1 MSPRGRR
8 ATARAALDERLLRL
22 SVMIFDI
29 DGTLTDGRIFWVP
42 GSGWTQMY
50 SVRDGMGI
58 KRLQE
63 VGVEV
68 AAISGGESLSAQMR
82 MQSLGIKHV
91 HFGSQDKVAHFE
103 LLLEA
108 LHVDAERCGYM
119 GDELV
124 DLPLLRAVGF
134 SAAPPDAP
142 REVRDQVDFVP
153 RRLAG
158 HGAVRDVCE
167 RVLAARNAG
176 SAAKARYRRRPKQ

>member
-1 MSPRGRR
+1 MNQDLESLK
-8 ATARAALDERLLRL
+8 ARVSQL

-42 GSGWTQMY
+42 NSGWTQMY

-63 VGVEV
+63 AGMEV
-68 AAISGGESLSAQMR
+68 AAISGGDSLSAQMR

-103 LLLEA
+103 TLLE
-108 LHVDAERCGYM
+108 LLKVTPERCGYM

-124 DLPLLRAVGF
+124 DLPLLQAVGF
-134 SAAPPDAP
+134 SAAPPEAP
-142 REVRDQVDFVP
+142 DEVRSRVHYVAQRAAGFGAAREVCEFILRHRRVP
-153 RRLAG
+153 
-158 HGAVRDVCE
+158 
-167 RVLAARNAG
+167 
-176 SAAKARYRRRPKQ
+176 

>member
-1 MSPRGRR
+1 MNENLRSL
-8 ATARAALDERLLRL
+8 AARASRL

-42 GSGWTQMY
+42 QSGWTQLY

-63 VGVEV
+63 AGLEV
-68 AAISGGESLSAQMR
+68 AAISGGDSLSAQMR

-91 HFGSQDKVAHFE
+91 HFGSVDKVAHFE
-103 LLLEA
+103 RLLELLKVSPEA
-108 LHVDAERCGYM
+108 CGYM

-134 SAAPPDAP
+134 SAAPPEAP
-142 REVRDQVDFVP
+142 DEVRQSVHYVAQRPAGNGAAREVCEFILRHRP
-153 RRLAG
+153 APPPTPPSAG
-158 HGAVRDVCE
+158 
-167 RVLAARNAG
+167 
-176 SAAKARYRRRPKQ
+176 

>member
-1 MSPRGRR
+1 VNFDLE
-8 ATARAALDERLLRL
+8 ALKQRVSGL

-42 GSGWTQMY
+42 NSGWTQMY

-63 VGVEV
+63 AGLEV
-68 AAISGGESLSAQMR
+68 AAISGGDSLSAQMR

-103 LLLEA
+103 KLLGLLKVEA
-108 LHVDAERCGYM
+108 SRCGYM
-119 GDELV
+119 GDEVV

-134 SAAPPDAP
+134 SAAPPEAP
-142 REVRDQVDFVP
+142 EEVRAAVHYVAHRPAGDGAAREV
-153 RRLAG
+153 
-158 HGAVRDVCE
+158 CE
-167 RVLAARNAG
+167 FILRHRQT
-176 SAAKARYRRRPKQ
+176 SK

>member
-1 MSPRGRR
+1 VS
-8 ATARAALDERLLRL
+8 LDLESIRERVSRL

-63 VGVEV
+63 AGLEV
-68 AAISGGESLSAQMR
+68 AAISGGDSLSAQVR

-103 LLLEA
+103 SLLSL
-108 LHVDAERCGYM
+108 LGVSAERCGYM
-119 GDELV
+119 GDEVV

-134 SAAPPDAP
+134 SAAPPEAP
-142 REVRDQVDFVP
+142 EEVRAAVHYVA
-153 RRLAG
+153 RLPAG
-158 HGAVRDVCE
+158 LGAARDVCE
-167 RVLAARNAG
+167 LILRHRNPA
-176 SAAKARYRRRPKQ
+176 P

>member
-1 MSPRGRR
+1 VNLDQEALR
-8 ATARAALDERLLRL
+8 ARVARL

-63 VGVEV
+63 AGLEV
-68 AAISGGESLSAQMR
+68 AAISGGDSLSAQMR

-103 LLLEA
+103 SLLTMLG
-108 LHVDAERCGYM
+108 VPAETCGYM
-119 GDELV
+119 GDEVV

-134 SAAPPDAP
+134 SAAPPEAP
-142 REVRDQVDFVP
+142 DEVRASVHYVSQRPAGNGAAREV
-153 RRLAG
+153 
-158 HGAVRDVCE
+158 CE
-167 RVLAARNAG
+167 LILKHRKPA
-176 SAAKARYRRRPKQ
+176 P

>member
-1 MSPRGRR
+1 VNLDREALR
-8 ATARAALDERLLRL
+8 ARLARL

-63 VGVEV
+63 AGLEV
-68 AAISGGESLSAQMR
+68 AAISGGDSLSAQMR

-103 LLLEA
+103 SLLQL
-108 LHVDAERCGYM
+108 LGVPAETCGYM
-119 GDELV
+119 GDEVV

-134 SAAPPDAP
+134 SAAPPEAP
-142 REVRDQVDFVP
+142 DEVRAAVHYVAQRPAGNGAAREVCE
-153 RRLAG
+153 LILG
-158 HGAVRDVCE
+158 HRKP
-167 RVLAARNAG
+167 AR
-176 SAAKARYRRRPKQ
+176 

>member
-1 MSPRGRR
+1 MNQDLEALR
-8 ATARAALDERLLRL
+8 ARVARL

-42 GSGWTQMY
+42 NSGWTQMY

-63 VGVEV
+63 AGLEV
-68 AAISGGESLSAQMR
+68 AAISGGDSLSAQMR

-103 LLLEA
+103 KLLQL
-108 LHVDAERCGYM
+108 LGVKAEGCGYM
-119 GDELV
+119 GDEVV

-134 SAAPPDAP
+134 SAAPPEAP
-142 REVRDQVDFVP
+142 EEVRAAVHYVAQRP
-153 RRLAG
+153 AG
-158 HGAVRDVCE
+158 HGAAREVCE
-167 RVLAARNAG
+167 FILRH
-176 SAAKARYRRRPKQ
+176 RRSSS

>member
-1 MSPRGRR
+1 MNQNLESLK
-8 ATARAALDERLLRL
+8 ARVSQL

-42 GSGWTQMY
+42 NSGWTQMY

-63 VGVEV
+63 AGMEV
-68 AAISGGESLSAQMR
+68 AAISGGDSLSAQMR

-103 LLLEA
+103 TLLE
-108 LHVDAERCGYM
+108 LLKVTPERCGYM

-124 DLPLLRAVGF
+124 DLPLLQAVGF
-134 SAAPPDAP
+134 SAAPPEAP
-142 REVRDQVDFVP
+142 DEVRSRVHYVAQRAAGFGAAREVCEFILRHRRVP
-153 RRLAG
+153 
-158 HGAVRDVCE
+158 
-167 RVLAARNAG
+167 
-176 SAAKARYRRRPKQ
+176 

>member
-1 MSPRGRR
+1 MNHDLKSLE
-8 ATARAALDERLLRL
+8 ARVARL

-63 VGVEV
+63 AGLEV
-68 AAISGGESLSAQMR
+68 AAISGGDSLSAQMR

-103 LLLEA
+103 RLLTL
-108 LHVDAERCGYM
+108 LNVSAENCGYM
-119 GDELV
+119 GDEVV
-124 DLPLLRAVGF
+124 DLPLLKAVGF
-134 SAAPPDAP
+134 SAAPPEAP
-142 REVRDQVDFVP
+142 DEVRAQVHYVAQKAAGFGAAREVCEFILRH
-153 RRLAG
+153 RR
-158 HGAVRDVCE
+158 
-167 RVLAARNAG
+167 
-176 SAAKARYRRRPKQ
+176 